1 MKKRIS
7 RSDIIFV
14 CVLLTVISACLVCS
28 MFFYQL
34 ALIDGASM
42 EPNYSGLE
50 LVIIDKTARDL
61 SAGEVVAIKSET
73 AGGNIIKRIAAVG
86 GDTVL
91 ISDGILYVNGER
103 VTRYDSFSYAGIAEK
118 QMTVPDGGY
127 FVIGDNIEESR
138 DSRYEEIGI
147 ITEKNI
153 IGRIIPQR

>member
-1 MKKRIS
+1 
-7 RSDIIFV
+7 
-14 CVLLTVISACLVCS
+14 
-28 MFFYQL
+28 
-34 ALIDGASM
+34 M

-61 SAGEVVAIKSET
+61 SAGEVVAIKSEA

-91 ISDGILYVNGER
+91 ISDGILYVNGEQ

-118 QMTVPDGGY
+118 QITVPDGGY
-127 FVIGDNIEESR
+127 FVIGDNIEESH

-147 ITEKNI
+147 ITEKDI